1 MSITKKVT
9 FIANA
14 KHIKEMKNLL
24 KTMIEAS
31 KAEDGCLLYDIFQ
44 LVNEPQKFIVIES
57 WQDKKSLDGHKQSA
71 HYKHYKSHFEP
82 YCQEKFSD
90 ELVIL

>member
-14 KHIKEMKNLL
+14 EHTKEMKNLL

-44 LVNEPQKFIVIES
+44 LADEPQKFIVIES
-57 WQDKKSLDGHKQSA
+57 WRDEKSLDGHKQSA
-71 HYKHYKSHFEP
+71 HYKYYKSHFEP
-82 YCQEKFSD
+82 YTQEKFSD

>member
-9 FIANA
+9 FIANTG
-14 KHIKEMKNLL
+14 HIKEMKNLL
-24 KTMIEAS
+24 KTMVEAS

-44 LVNEPQKFIVIES
+44 FADEPQKFIVIES
-57 WQDKKSLDGHKQSA
+57 WRDEKSLDGHKQSD
-71 HYKHYKSHFEP
+71 HYKYYKSHFEP